1 MIYSEISELIQRVNK
16 LQNQVDTLYELNEA
30 LRLRLGMSPEDNPD
44 LQEVSLQGYVCND
57 KMTITK
63 YYRAS
68 HIYMYMYMYLYMY
81 NVNVLS
87 HTVTVFK
94 FMNVKVREK
103 REKEVT
109 SLREHN
115 QSLLHEVERLED
127 EKLTLRKRLVE
138 QATSR

>member
-1 MIYSEISELIQRVNK
+1 MNK

-44 LQEVSLQGYVCND
+44 LQEVSLQGFVCND
-57 KMTITK
+57 KLTITK
-63 YYRAS
+63 YQRAS
-68 HIYMYMYMYLYMY
+68 HIYLYMYMY